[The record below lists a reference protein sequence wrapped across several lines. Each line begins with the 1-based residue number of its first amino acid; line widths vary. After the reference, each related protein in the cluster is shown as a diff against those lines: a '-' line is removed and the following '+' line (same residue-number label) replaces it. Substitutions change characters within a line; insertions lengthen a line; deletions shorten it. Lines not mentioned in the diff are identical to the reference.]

1 MATIAELTA
10 KIERIEARIERW
22 ETKPQTEQR
31 IAKIERQYGRIE
43 MAQAK
48 INAKERDAAL
58 VEQFADEAATS
69 DLPVDTFEITF
80 KQPDADRAFYR
91 FEVDVFDSP
100 FDDGFTGGEP
110 LELRFAAEGKKN
122 ANGSNSSWFSTS
134 SLANGPYWEGLSNQT
149 LFIGSNRY
157 EELLDYPDVTAY
169 VMKANTDEILA
180 IQTFD
185 LVA

>member
-22 ETKPQTEQR
+22 ETKPQTEKR

-58 VEQFADEAATS
+58 VEQFADEAATA
-69 DLPVDTFEITF
+69 DLPVDTFDITYSA
-80 KQPDADRAFYR
+80 DAVTGIGTFA
-91 FEVDVFDSP
+91 VAVFDSP
-100 FDDGFTGGEP
+100 FDDGFVGGEP
-110 LELRFAAEGKKN
+110 LKLRVNAEDKP
-122 ANGSNSSWFSTS
+122 NGNGGVSSLGSTS
-134 SLANGPYWEGLSNQT
+134 SLANGQYWQGLSNQT
-149 LFIGSNRY
+149 LTLGSNTY
-157 EELLDYPDVTAY
+157 DDLADYAGVTAY
-169 VMKANTDEILA
+169 VMKANTNEILA
-180 IQTFD
+180 IQAFD